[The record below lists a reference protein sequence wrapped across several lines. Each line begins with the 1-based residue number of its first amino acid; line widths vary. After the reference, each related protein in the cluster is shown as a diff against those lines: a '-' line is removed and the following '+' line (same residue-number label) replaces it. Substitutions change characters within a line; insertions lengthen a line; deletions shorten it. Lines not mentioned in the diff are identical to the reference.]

1 MAFYRVRTV
10 GYNVAQTLGRVGA
23 LTGGGGQ
30 YRAVRQ
36 ATYGSAKFLGD
47 VNAGFS
53 PKGKLGR
60 IGRRLSSRLGGS
72 ILRGGRIQ
80 TGIPQL
86 DAYAAR
92 LITEQAGK
100 RAQALQGEMY
110 DDTKSG
116 FVIDTGEMNRLVNS
130 PEFIDGLLNA
140 GGKKLVAYAK
150 SIAPKDTGRYKSSFK
165 YKVREKDGLR
175 QLVIY
180 TEHPKWKY
188 IEYGT
193 KNSEARPVLRRLF
206 EADPNIKR
214 TE

>member
-1 MAFYRVRTV
+1 MAFYKVRTI
-10 GYNVAQTLGRVGA
+10 GYGVAQNLGRFGA
-23 LTGGGGQ
+23 LTGEGGQ
-30 YRAVRQ
+30 YRGVRQ

-47 VNAGFS
+47 VNAGFAKKS
-53 PKGKLGR
+53 RFGR
-60 IGRRLSSRLGGS
+60 IGRRLSSRLGGNL
-72 ILRGGRIQ
+72 LRGGRMQ

-86 DAYAAR
+86 DAYVAR

-110 DDTKSG
+110 DNTKSA
-116 FVIDTGEMNRLVNS
+116 FVIDTGEMDRLIND
-130 PEFIDGLLNA
+130 PAFIDGLLNA

-165 YKVREKDGLR
+165 YLVREKDGRR